1 MHLPLLQRKQKVA
14 VRSRT
19 RPPGSRGYT
28 GPGGGA
34 WKYMQNPT
42 FFRGTSNMVAGLYP
56 WMIGS
61 GTPTIGVPIGRVKR
75 KQSKGSVVYCDP
87 VSWFERAHLIS
98 QPSAFILGLPALG
111 KSTLIKHWILGL
123 DYFGVKSLVLGDLKG
138 EYVPLIRALGG
149 QVIPVGRGRGYLNVL
164 DLGEAP
170 AAAKRLVKAGKV
182 SEAAHMLAE
191 AKARRHAAV
200 ETLLTIHRAA
210 AVASVESGLISEGLR
225 ILDARSFRRTL
236 ILADL
241 LKVIQEPTDSMHRMA
256 VSRGSLDSYQT
267 ITRQLEADLAALTAG
282 HGLGEIFSKPTTTQ
296 LIRGQHAVYDVSKI
310 GDGDKKLQAAALML
324 CWEIGFGS
332 IAVGN
337 ALADAG
343 LEPHQPVHAV
353 LDELWRVLR
362 AGPGLVDRADG
373 LTRLNRDKG
382 VAVTFASH
390 TMEDLQALPTKEDI
404 AKAVGLLERC
414 GMIIAFGLPASEMPR
429 LAKAVKLSEMEKKT
443 LNGWTTP
450 KSWSTRKKGKK
461 PPPGR
466 GKCLIKVGERRGIA
480 VEIEL
485 LEMEKQFNQT
495 SARWAA

>member
-1 MHLPLLQRKQKVA
+1 MLLLRRKHKTA
-14 VRSRT
+14 VR
-19 RPPGSRGYT
+19 RPPGSRGHT

-34 WKYMQNPT
+34 WPFMKNPT
-42 FFRGTSNMVAGLYP
+42 FFRGTSNEVAGLYP
-56 WMIGS
+56 WMVGS
-61 GTPTIGVPIGRVKR
+61 GTPTIGVPIGRQRR

-87 VSWFERAHLIS
+87 ISWFERAHLIS

-123 DYFGVKSLVLGDLKG
+123 DFFGVKSLVLGDLKG
-138 EYVPLIRALGG
+138 EYVELIRALGG

-164 DLGEAP
+164 DMGDAP
-170 AAAKRLVKAGKV
+170 AAAKLLRAAGKNE
-182 SEAAHMLAE
+182 EAEHLLAA
-191 AKARRHAAV
+191 AKGRRQIAV
-200 ETLLTIHRAA
+200 ETLLTIHRAG
-210 AVASVESGLISEGLR
+210 AVNSVESGVISEGLR
-225 ILDARSFRRTL
+225 ILDSRSFRRVV

-241 LKVIQEPTDSMHRMA
+241 LKVIQDPGPSLHKMA
-256 VSRGSLDSYQT
+256 VSRGDLASYQE
-267 ITRQLEADLAALTAG
+267 ITRQLEADLEQLTAG

-296 LIRGQHAVYDVSKI
+296 LIRREHAVYDVSSI
-310 GDGDKKLQAAALML
+310 GDGEKKLQAAALML

-332 IAVGN
+332 IAVSN

-343 LEPHQPVHAV
+343 LEDQQPIHAV

-404 AKAVGLLERC
+404 SKAIGLLERC
-414 GMIIAFGLPASEMPR
+414 GMVIAFGLPASEMPR
-429 LAKAVKLSEMEKKT
+429 LSKAVKLSAMEQKT

-450 KSWSTRKKGKK
+450 KSWTSRRGGKKK

-466 GKCLIKVGERRGIA
+466 GKCLIKVGERRGIS

-485 LEMEKQFNQT
+485 LDMEKQFNKT
-495 SARWAA
+495 SKRWAA

>member
-1 MHLPLLQRKQKVA
+1 MQILRRRHKTTVRKT
-14 VRSRT
+14 R
-19 RPPGSRGYT
+19 RPPGSRGHT

-34 WKYMQNPT
+34 WPYMQNPQ
-42 FFRGTSNMVAGLYP
+42 FFRGTANEVAGLYP

-75 KQSKGSVVYCDP
+75 KQSKGSVVFCDP

-123 DYFGVKSLVLGDLKG
+123 DFFGIKSLVLGDLKG
-138 EYVPLIRALGG
+138 EYVELIKALGG
-149 QVIPVGRGRGYLNVL
+149 QVIEVGRGRGYLNVL
-164 DLGEAP
+164 DMGDAP
-170 AAAKRLVKAGKV
+170 EAAKRLRAAGKTD
-182 SEAAHMLAE
+182 AALHLMA
-191 AKARRHAAV
+191 AARGRRQIAV

-210 AVASVESGLISEGLR
+210 AVNSVESGVISEALR
-225 ILDARSFRRTL
+225 ILDARRLRRTP
-236 ILADL
+236 ILMDL
-241 LKVIQEPTDSMHRMA
+241 LDIIKTPTDSLHKMA
-256 VSRGSLDSYQT
+256 VSRDNLDSYQE
-267 ITRQLEADLAALTAG
+267 ITRQLEADLEQLTAG
-282 HGLGEIFSKPTTTQ
+282 HGLGEIFSKATTTQ
-296 LIRGQHAVYDVSKI
+296 LVRRQHAVYDVSSI
-310 GDGDKKLQAAALML
+310 GDGEQKLQAAALML

-332 IAVGN
+332 IAVSN

-343 LEPHQPVHAV
+343 LETQQPVHAV

-382 VAVTFASH
+382 VAVTYASH
-390 TMEDLQALPTKEDI
+390 TMEDLKALPTPEDI
-404 AKAVGLLERC
+404 SKAEGLLERC
-414 GMIIAFGLPASEMPR
+414 GMVIAFGLPASEMPR
-429 LAKAVKLSEMEKKT
+429 LSKAVRLSSMEKKT

-450 KSWSTRKKGKK
+450 KTWTTRKKTRDK

-485 LEMEKQFNQT
+485 LEMEKQFNKT
-495 SARWAA
+495 SKRWAA

>member
-1 MHLPLLQRKQKVA
+1 MFLSKHKAA
-14 VRSRT
+14 VRT
-19 RPPGSRGYT
+19 PGSRGYR

-34 WKYMQNPT
+34 WHYMKNPT
-42 FFRGTSNMVAGLYP
+42 FFRGTSNQVAGLYP
-56 WMIGS
+56 WLVGS

-75 KQSKGSVVYCDP
+75 KQSKGSVVFCDP
-87 VSWFERAHLIS
+87 ISWFERAHLIS

-138 EYVPLIRALGG
+138 EYVELISALGG

-164 DLGEAP
+164 DMGDAPKAAKQLQAAGQLEAAAHLL
-170 AAAKRLVKAGKV
+170 AAAKG
-182 SEAAHMLAE
+182 
-191 AKARRHAAV
+191 RRQIAV
-200 ETLLTIHRAA
+200 ETLLTIHRAD
-210 AVASVESGLISEGLR
+210 VVESVESGIISEGLR
-225 ILDARSFRRTL
+225 LLDSRSFRRTV

-241 LKVIQEPTDSMHRMA
+241 LKVIQDPTPSLHKMA
-256 VSRGSLDSYQT
+256 VSRGDLDEYRK
-267 ITRQLEADLAALTAG
+267 ITRQLEADLEQLTAG
-282 HGLGEIFSKPTTTQ
+282 HGLGEIFSKATTTQ
-296 LIRGQHAVYDVSKI
+296 LIRGGHAVYDVSSI
-310 GDGDKKLQAAALML
+310 GDGDQKLQAAALML

-332 IAVGN
+332 IAVSN

-390 TMEDLQALPTKEDI
+390 TMEDLEALPTKEDI
-404 AKAVGLLERC
+404 SKAVGLLERC
-414 GMIIAFGLPASEMPR
+414 GMVIAFGLPASEMPR
-429 LAKAVKLSEMEKKT
+429 LAKAVKLSSVEKKT

-450 KSWSTRKKGKK
+450 KSWSTRKKNKKK
-461 PPPGR
+461 PPPGQ
-466 GKCLIKVGERRGIA
+466 GKCLIKVGERRGIS

-485 LEMEKQFNQT
+485 LEMEKQFNKT
-495 SARWAA
+495 SKRWAA